1 MVVPALFG
9 WIFICFLVAWF
20 AAQYSPGAASGVWY
34 ESLERPSWN
43 PPAWVFGPVWTILYT
58 MMGISAW
65 LVWKDY
71 GFSNAQTAL
80 SLFLVQLILN
90 GAWSYIFFGLHSLPG
105 ASVEILF
112 LLLFI
117 GLTIFQFYKKS
128 KPAAWLLVPYFLWVA
143 FASVLTF
150 AIWSMN

>member
-1 MVVPALFG
+1 
-9 WIFICFLVAWF
+9 
-20 AAQYSPGAASGVWY
+20 
-34 ESLERPSWN
+34 
-43 PPAWVFGPVWTILYT
+43 

-65 LVWKDY
+65 LVWKEY
-71 GFSNAQTAL
+71 GFSKAQFAL
-80 SLFLVQLILN
+80 SLFLIQLLLN
-90 GAWSYIFFGLHSLPG
+90 GAWSYIFFGLNSLAG

-150 AIWSMN
+150 TIWSMN